1 MWMVDSSDNN
11 RKEVKMPTT
20 DNPPFGHKLRSIMP
34 RPPLRGSTI
43 TMSTPSFFCAQ
54 NPNPILP
61 LWNQYPIGGVMGD
74 YGVKR
79 EMEGVPLVSTRWN
92 PTPEQLQALEEMYKQ
107 GTRTPTADQIQQ
119 IASRLR
125 RFGKIEGK
133 NVFYWFQNH
142 KARERQKKR
151 RQLELL
157 AGKQPLNVEASEPN
171 QGLSK
176 GYIEI
181 EHKKKLQT
189 PSNCSTPSED
199 SASMHGSVIAE
210 RKKLDMWAQK
220 QHPKELQSANNEITS
235 WKLDS
240 SHSSYNNI
248 NSHKASSSEQENT
261 VRLLTDQ
268 ANVIESNLMLKENRT
283 LQLFP
288 MGGGGHQEENCDASV
303 VGIYSENRYSR
314 PNEFIEFLPIARK

>member
-11 RKEVKMPTT
+11 NRKELKMPTT
-20 DNPPFGHKLRSIMP
+20 DNPAFGQKLRSLMP
-34 RPPLRGSTI
+34 RPPIR
-43 TMSTPSFFCAQ
+43 STPSFFCAQ
-54 NPNPILP
+54 NPNTILP
-61 LWNQYPIGGVMGD
+61 LWNQYSMGGVMGD

-157 AGKQPLNVEASEPN
+157 AGKQPLNVEASEAN

-176 GYIEI
+176 GYFER
-181 EHKKKLQT
+181 EHQKKLQT

-199 SASMHGSVIAE
+199 SVSMHGSVIAE

-220 QHPKELQSANNEITS
+220 LHPKELQSANNEITS
-235 WKLDS
+235 WKLDLS
-240 SHSSYNNI
+240 QSSYNNI

-261 VRLLTDQ
+261 MPLF
-268 ANVIESNLMLKENRT
+268 IESNLILKENRT

-288 MGGGGHQEENCDASV
+288 MADQEENCDSS
-303 VGIYSENRYSR
+303 VGIYLGNRYR
-314 PNEFIEFLPIARK
+314 PNEFIEFLPIAKK